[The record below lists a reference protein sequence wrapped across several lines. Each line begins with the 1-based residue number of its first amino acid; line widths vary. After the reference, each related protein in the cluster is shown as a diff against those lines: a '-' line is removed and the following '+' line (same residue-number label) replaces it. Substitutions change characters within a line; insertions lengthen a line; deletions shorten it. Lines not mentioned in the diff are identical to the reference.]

1 MERAAP
7 TFAFPWKLKVRTYSP
22 GRVSLCRM
30 TNKPWLLAPPSSTS
44 WAALIRER
52 VPWNQGKSE
61 RLTSASASLSSP
73 GRKHRR
79 ILGSAQT
86 FALSQ
91 PRAPQGR
98 GDGAASCTPVL
109 PPYLCRRWGRIPA
122 SAGSSPAGRGPA
134 APPGSP
140 CPGRGART
148 RWWQQRCEHQ
158 AGHICL
164 VACARLEGNVGV
176 FNKCGHLPGAG
187 ASTRT

>member
-1 MERAAP
+1 MSREAVRGEPGGGRAAPASEEPPSSSRGLLAERAAP

-91 PRAPQGR
+91 PRAP
-98 GDGAASCTPVL
+98 
-109 PPYLCRRWGRIPA
+109 
-122 SAGSSPAGRGPA
+122 
-134 APPGSP
+134 
-140 CPGRGART
+140 
-148 RWWQQRCEHQ
+148 
-158 AGHICL
+158 
-164 VACARLEGNVGV
+164 
-176 FNKCGHLPGAG
+176 
-187 ASTRT
+187 